1 MASQLLEKLF
11 QNNPHLN
18 EIQKDQIQ
26 ETLSYLEK
34 HKISLLFEVTFE
46 IIYKEL
52 LSQLIF
58 EMSNQPRK
66 TLLDALKNHKNQ
78 QFFDTTDYEVIF
90 EHFDTF
96 NDKTVKI
103 NSIIQGL
110 QIIGITKS
118 EEELNQ
124 KYTAILKKGF
134 VNKNEFVDILKDEYS
149 SR

>member
-26 ETLSYLEK
+26 ETLKYLEN
-34 HKISLLFEVTFE
+34 HKISLLFE
-46 IIYKEL
+46 EL

-110 QIIGITKS
+110 KIIGITKS
-118 EEELNQ
+118 EEELNK
-124 KYTAILKKGF
+124 KYSAILKKGF
-134 VNKNEFVDILKDEYS
+134 VNKNEFVDILNNEYS
-149 SR
+149 QR

>member
-26 ETLSYLEK
+26 ETLKYLEN
-34 HKISLLFEVTFE
+34 HKISLLFE
-46 IIYKEL
+46 EL

-66 TLLDALKNHKNQ
+66 TLLDALKNYKNQ

-103 NSIIQGL
+103 NSILQGL

-124 KYTAILKKGF
+124 KYSAILKKGF
-134 VNKNEFVDILKDEYS
+134 VNKNEFVDILNNEYS
-149 SR
+149 QR

>member
-1 MASQLLEKLF
+1 MASSLLEKLF

-26 ETLSYLEK
+26 ETLQYLEK
-34 HKISLLFEVTFE
+34 HKISLLFE
-46 IIYKEL
+46 EL

-124 KYTAILKKGF
+124 KYIAILKKGF
-134 VNKNEFVDILKDEYS
+134 VNKNEFVDILKGEYS

>member
-18 EIQKDQIQ
+18 EIQKDRIA
-26 ETLSYLEK
+26 ETLQYLEQ
-34 HKISLLFEVTFE
+34 HKISLLFE
-46 IIYKEL
+46 EL

-66 TLLDALKNHKNQ
+66 TLLDALKNYKNQ
-78 QFFDTTDYEVIF
+78 QFFDTSDYEVIF
-90 EHFDTF
+90 EHFDIF

-103 NSIIQGL
+103 NSIRQGL

-118 EEELNQ
+118 EEEINQ
-124 KYTAILKKGF
+124 KYQSILKKGF
-134 VNKNEFVDILKDEYS
+134 LNKNEFIDIMKNEYTQ
-149 SR
+149 R

>member
-1 MASQLLEKLF
+1 MAQQLLEKLF

-18 EIQKDQIQ
+18 EIQRDRIA
-26 ETLSYLEK
+26 ETLQYLEQ
-34 HKISLLFEVTFE
+34 HKISLLFE
-46 IIYKEL
+46 EL

-66 TLLDALKNHKNQ
+66 TLLDALKNYKNQ
-78 QFFDTTDYEVIF
+78 QFFDTSDYEVIF

-103 NSIIQGL
+103 NSIRQGL

-118 EEELNQ
+118 EEEINQ
-124 KYTAILKKGF
+124 KYQSILKKGF
-134 VNKNEFVDILKDEYS
+134 LNKNEFIDIMKNEYTQ
-149 SR
+149 R